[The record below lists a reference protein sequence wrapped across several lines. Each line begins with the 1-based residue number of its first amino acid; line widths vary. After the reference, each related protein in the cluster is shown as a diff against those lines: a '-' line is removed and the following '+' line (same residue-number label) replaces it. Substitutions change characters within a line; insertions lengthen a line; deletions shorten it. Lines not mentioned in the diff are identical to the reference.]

1 MKRSGIELN
10 VLGGPLEACGCE
22 PMTGWF
28 RDGICRSDTSDVGQH
43 TICCIINDRF
53 LTYSKAQG
61 NDLATPMPEFGFP
74 GLHSGDHWC
83 LCASRWRQAY
93 DDGVPPNVR
102 LQATHIDALHV
113 IELDI
118 LREYAHA

>member
-61 NDLATPMPEFGFP
+61 NDLATPMPEFGIP

-83 LCASRWRQAY
+83 LCASRW
-93 DDGVPPNVR
+93 
-102 LQATHIDALHV
+102 
-113 IELDI
+113 
-118 LREYAHA
+118 